1 MIPPI
6 FDCCLLCG
14 SLSVNLQVMKRYF
27 NILLCAALFMLAAGC
42 NNGRINAQ
50 IEEMKSAVSDIEQSL
65 NEVNLNAGALEA
77 VAKELK
83 AGNTVSQLIPVEE
96 EGDVVGYILWFSDN
110 SMVTLYDQPAYVTIA
125 ESDGAY
131 CWMVD
136 GEWLTDADGRK
147 RPVGEETP
155 APQFRT
161 AEGEL
166 CISTDGG
173 NTWATIGKVSDR
185 LVESISE
192 DDTAVYLK
200 LNAGG
205 EIVLPKVRPLSI
217 SFETLPEIVHA
228 GSTAEIPYTVQGTG
242 SIKVLCT
249 ATEGWLVSVSP
260 ASDNPGKGKISVTA
274 PADASN
280 GSINVFVTDGISAVM
295 QPVEIGSLILAP
307 AQSAYIIASE
317 GGDLDIELTASVEY
331 DITVDAGWLRRLATK
346 DTRTETIR
354 FQADANTA
362 ALPRTAHVRFVSGA
376 YSTEVAVMQNAS
388 TEIPELQPG
397 QFDPESDE
405 IEIHHEFR
413 AVWLATL
420 SGMDWPVTGA
430 SPSSQ
435 RSALKTMMKN
445 IRDCNCNAV
454 IFQVCCNSDTYWP
467 SGIYPWSSVLT
478 GTEGKDPGYDPLEYA
493 IDVAHEYGLELH
505 AWMNPMRIGLTS
517 KARTPG
523 HPMFKHPEWV
533 HTYDGTNYWDP
544 GYPEVREMIAGVA
557 QELIENYEELD
568 GVHMDDYF
576 YPSAV
581 RRGLDGGAW
590 NDAEPYRLYGG
601 NRSLDA
607 WREHNID
614 DIVERIYNIVKDTRE
629 DAIFGISPAGRLNNT
644 QALYADP
651 THWAK
656 RHTIDYLAPQ
666 IYWQIGHPVADFDSI
681 AHFWPQVMNKVP
693 LVPGIAASRYRVVTG
708 FESMDQYKRQI
719 EICRS
724 IPEVEGAMWFRAV
737 HVTEPS
743 FKRYMSTEIY
753 PYPSLIPNYDRY
765 DSGVPIDAPVLSSVG
780 TMLTWTESAGA
791 EGYAVYRLDQ
801 EGDDPHKWVA
811 NMLYKGEECHFRGE
825 NGCNYMVI
833 AYRKHEKSEYSN
845 VVFINYS
852 K

>member
-1 MIPPI
+1 
-6 FDCCLLCG
+6 
-14 SLSVNLQVMKRYF
+14 MKHFFLALY
-27 NILLCAALFMLAAGC
+27 CAVTVMLAAGC
-42 NNGRINAQ
+42 SNGRINAQ
-50 IEEMKSAVSDIEQSL
+50 LEEMKAAIIDIGQSV
-65 NEVNLNAGALEA
+65 NEVNLNAGALESI
-77 VAKELK
+77 VKELK
-83 AGNTVSQLIPVEE
+83 AGNNVSQLIPVED
-96 EGDVVGYILWFSDN
+96 EGEIVGYILRFSDN
-110 SMVTLYDQPAYVTIA
+110 SMVTVYDQPAYVTIA
-125 ESDGAY
+125 ESDGEY
-131 CWMVD
+131 CWMVN
-136 GEWLTDADGRK
+136 GEWLTDADGKKRK
-147 RPVGEETP
+147 VSEESE

-161 AEGEL
+161 EEGL
-166 CISTDGG
+166 LLISTDGG
-173 NTWATIGKVSDR
+173 STWETVGKVSDK

-192 DDTAVYLK
+192 DDTAVYLR

-205 EIVLPKVRPLSI
+205 EIVLPKARPLSI
-217 SFETLPEIVHA
+217 SFEILPESIPA
-228 GSTAEIPYTVQGTG
+228 GASAVIPYTLQGTG
-242 SIKVLCT
+242 SLKVVC
-249 ATEGWLVSVSP
+249 AASDGWLASVSP
-260 ASDNPGKGKISVTA
+260 ASDNPKKGNVTVTA
-274 PADASN
+274 PKETGD
-280 GSINVFVTDGISAVM
+280 GVIYVFVTDGRNTVS
-295 QPVEIGSLILAP
+295 QPLEIGSIILEP
-307 AQSAYIIASE
+307 AETAYIIESD

-331 DITVDAGWLRRLATK
+331 DITVDSSWLRLIATK
-346 DTRTETIR
+346 DTRTEILR
-354 FQADANTA
+354 FQAEPNTA
-362 ALPRTAHVRFVSGA
+362 ESPRTAHIRFASGA
-376 YSTEVAVMQNAS
+376 YSTEVTVMQKAS
-388 TEIPELQPG
+388 TEIPVLQPG
-397 QFDPESDE
+397 QFDPENDE

-467 SGIYPWSSVLT
+467 SKIYPWSSVLT

-493 IDVAHEYGLELH
+493 IDVAHEYGLEIH

-517 KARTPG
+517 KDRIPS

-533 HTYDGTNYWDP
+533 HAYDGTNYWDP
-544 GYPEVREMIAGVA
+544 GYPEVREMIASVA
-557 QELIENYEELD
+557 RELVENYEELD

-590 NDAEPYRLYGG
+590 NDAELYREYGG
-601 NRSLDA
+601 SRTLDG

-681 AHFWPQVMNKVP
+681 AHFWPKVMNKVP
-693 LVPGIAASRYRVVTG
+693 LVPGIAASRYGVVAG
-708 FESMDQYKRQI
+708 FESMDQYKKQI

-743 FKRYMSTEIY
+743 FKRYMNTEIY

-780 TMLTWTESAGA
+780 TMLTWSESAGA

-801 EGDDPHKWVA
+801 DGDDPHKWVA